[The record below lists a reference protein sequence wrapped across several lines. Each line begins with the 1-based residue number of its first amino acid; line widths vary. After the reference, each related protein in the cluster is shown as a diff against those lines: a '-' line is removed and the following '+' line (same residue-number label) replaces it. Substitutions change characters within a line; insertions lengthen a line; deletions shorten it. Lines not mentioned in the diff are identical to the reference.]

1 MIPCLENQSSTLGL
15 LVTTQL
21 EVLATLQ
28 GQLQLGL
35 ALGALET
42 QDNLLGGLG
51 LLVEDGLR
59 LTTVSGLLAVLCM
72 SQVSVCHLRNFVVVV
87 DLCRYRSESWR
98 GLPL

>member
-1 MIPCLENQSSTLGL
+1 MIPRLENQSSTLGL

-35 ALGALET
+35 ALRALET

-72 SQVSVCHLRNFVVVV
+72 NQVSACYLRNIVVIIDVG
-87 DLCRYRSESWR
+87 RHRSKSRR
-98 GLPL
+98 GL